1 MRKRLLPYLYRHLS
15 WDARSKTTKVRREPL
30 KRLLYLAIL
39 SVAALLICAPAVSA
53 QDKTVSIQD
62 FSFSPGQITVAPGTT
77 VTWVNKGPSP
87 HTTTADDGSWDSGTL
102 QQGEDFSFTFD
113 QPGTY
118 TYHCSIHPDMTA
130 TVKVSGGGGGG
141 GATSSASASMSASM
155 SPSASASASAPQK
168 LTETGGIS
176 LPLVAAVALLGG
188 GIVAMVAM
196 RRAS

>member
-1 MRKRLLPYLYRHLS
+1 M
-15 WDARSKTTKVRREPL
+15 

-39 SVAALLICAPAVSA
+39 SIVALLICAPAVSA
-53 QDKTVSIQD
+53 QDDMTVSIQD
-62 FSFSPGQITVAPGTT
+62 FSFNPGQITVAPGTT
-77 VTWVNKGPSP
+77 VTWTNEGPSP

-113 QPGTY
+113 KPGTY

-130 TVKVSGGGGGG
+130 SVKVSGGGGGG
-141 GATSSASASMSASM
+141 GTTSSSSASMSASM
-155 SPSASASASAPQK
+155 SPMASASASAPQK
-168 LTETGGIS
+168 LTDTGGIS

-188 GIVAMVAM
+188 AIVAVVAM

>member
-1 MRKRLLPYLYRHLS
+1 
-15 WDARSKTTKVRREPL
+15 L

-39 SVAALLICAPAVSA
+39 SMAALLICAPAVSA
-53 QDKTVSIQD
+53 QDDMTVSIQD
-62 FSFSPGQITVAPGTT
+62 FSFNPGQITVAPGTT
-77 VTWVNKGPSP
+77 VTWTNEGPSP

-113 QPGTY
+113 KPGTY

-130 TVKVSGGGGGG
+130 SVKVSGGGGGG
-141 GATSSASASMSASM
+141 GTTSSSSASMSASM
-155 SPSASASASAPQK
+155 SPMASASASAPQK
-168 LTETGGIS
+168 LTDTGGVS

-188 GIVAMVAM
+188 SIVAVVAM

>member
-1 MRKRLLPYLYRHLS
+1 
-15 WDARSKTTKVRREPL
+15 L

-39 SVAALLICAPAVSA
+39 SMAALLVFAPAASA
-53 QDKTVSIQD
+53 QDDMTVSIQD
-62 FSFSPGQITVAPGTT
+62 FSFNPGQMTVPQGTT
-77 VTWVNKGPSP
+77 VTWTNEGPSP

-113 QPGTY
+113 EPGTY

-130 TVKVSGGGGGG
+130 SVKVSGGGEMTTASPE
-141 GATSSASASMSASM
+141 ATTM
-155 SPSASASASAPQK
+155 SPSASASASASQK
-168 LTETGGIS
+168 LTDTGGIS

-188 GIVAMVAM
+188 GIVAVVAM

>member
-1 MRKRLLPYLYRHLS
+1 
-15 WDARSKTTKVRREPL
+15 L

-39 SVAALLICAPAVSA
+39 SMVALLLFAPAVSA
-53 QDKTVSIQD
+53 QDDMTVSIQD
-62 FSFSPGQITVAPGTT
+62 FSFNPGQITVAPGTT
-77 VTWVNKGPSP
+77 VTWTNEGPSP

-113 QPGTY
+113 KPGTY

-130 TVKVSGGGGGG
+130 SVKVSGGGGGG
-141 GATSSASASMSASM
+141 TTSSSSASMSASM
-155 SPSASASASAPQK
+155 SPMASASASAPQD

-176 LPLVAAVALLGG
+176 LPLVAAVALVGG
-188 GIVAMVAM
+188 AIVAVVAM

>member
-1 MRKRLLPYLYRHLS
+1 M
-15 WDARSKTTKVRREPL
+15 

-39 SVAALLICAPAVSA
+39 SMAALLICAPAVSA
-53 QDKTVSIQD
+53 QDNMTVSIRD
-62 FSFSPGQITVAPGTT
+62 FSFNPGQITVAPGTT
-77 VTWVNKGPSP
+77 VTWTNEGPSP

-113 QPGTY
+113 KPGTY

-130 TVKVSGGGGGG
+130 SVKVSGGGGGG
-141 GATSSASASMSASM
+141 GTTSSSSASMSASM
-155 SPSASASASAPQK
+155 SPMASASASAPQK
-168 LTETGGIS
+168 LTDTGGIS

-188 GIVAMVAM
+188 GIVAVVAM